1 MKLWN
6 LKSHNTLYL
15 CYLLL
20 SRALL
25 EHEDPR
31 DVRERRE
38 LRWVLSFVVRFSTPC
53 GLEQIMMSL
62 NSCHTVQKCYDE
74 NKVDSR
80 SLSHL
85 LVMILNSI
93 NDTRT
98 KDKHLPA
105 AIVFL
110 SSVTCFSR
118 YLFSISLFK
127 ICLIMIMSSL
137 FTGRPRCCRPTR
149 KNRPCGPPGCTRKT
163 RNRGSQR
170 TPGISGQ

>member
-53 GLEQIMMSL
+53 GPEQIMMSL
-62 NSCHTVQKCYDE
+62 NSYHTVQKCYDE
-74 NKVDSR
+74 TKVDSR
-80 SLSHL
+80 SLFHL

-98 KDKHLPA
+98 KEKHCDC
-105 AIVFL
+105 ISFFL
-110 SSVTCFSR
+110 
-118 YLFSISLFK
+118 K

-137 FTGRPRCCRPTR
+137 FTGRPRCRRPTR